1 MLSKHKMLF
10 FLLVKKYKIWG
21 KGAKFI
27 AGRKNVGRGH
37 NPALQPYFY
46 ILHLS

>member
-21 KGAKFI
+21 KGAKF
-27 AGRKNVGRGH
+27 RVK
-37 NPALQPYFY
+37 
-46 ILHLS
+46 SEK